1 MSSRKKI
8 GILFLDEIHHVNHFI
23 TTAIELS
30 KHCDVHI
37 LTYPDSH
44 LYLYKSLKRLHGSN
58 VIIEQ
63 LTTAP
68 FRALTDK
75 LKGRKAPRKGFWIKK
90 NLPYMLKTF
99 DALIF
104 TDFFHRYVLEG
115 RGENPSPAL
124 IKTTHGVA
132 GRGYTFKPQQL
143 DFDLQLLPGNF
154 NRDALKKRNLLSENH
169 AIVGNTKLDA
179 VPDTATIKLFEPSK
193 PIVLYNPH
201 FSPPSSSWHTMGLQ
215 VLEYFYQQ
223 EEFNLIFAPHINLF
237 QKVGGDDAKQ
247 IDPKYYDCKHIHIDL
262 GSPNSVD
269 MIYTNKADVYL
280 GDVSSQVYEFIIRP
294 RPCIF
299 MNTEKVAY
307 KEEET
312 YRFWKCGDV
321 IETVLELDNSL
332 KNRVEN
338 FTKYKE
344 TQEQITAQNY
354 YTEDGSTASERA
366 ANAIITFLDKT

>member
-1 MSSRKKI
+1 MNSRKKI

-37 LTYPDSH
+37 LTYPDTH
-44 LYLYKSLKRLHGSN
+44 LYLYKTLKRLDGAN
-58 VIIEQ
+58 VVIEQ

-104 TDFFHRYVLEG
+104 TDFFHRYFLKA
-115 RGENPSPAL
+115 RGDKPTPRL
-124 IKTTHGVA
+124 IKITHGTP
-132 GRGYTFKPQQL
+132 GRGYSFKPQLL
-143 DFDLQLLPGNF
+143 DFDLHLLPGHF
-154 NRDALKKRNLLSENH
+154 YQVALKKRGLLKEAH
-169 AIVGNTKLDA
+169 ALVGYPKMDA
-179 VPDTATIKLFEPSK
+179 VPETKSLKLFKTSK

-201 FSPPSSSWHTMGLQ
+201 FSPPMSSWHTMGIQ
-215 VLEYFYQQ
+215 VLEYFYHQT
-223 EEFNLIFAPHINLF
+223 EFNLIFAPHINLF
-237 QKVGGDDAKQ
+237 HKVGGDDASI
-247 IDPKYYDCKHIHIDL
+247 IDKKFYDCEHIYIDL
-262 GSPNSVD
+262 GSSHSVD
-269 MIYTNKADVYL
+269 MVYVNKADIYL
-280 GDVSSQVYEFIIRP
+280 GDVSSQVYEFILHP

-299 MNTEKVAY
+299 INTEKVAF

-312 YRFWKCGDV
+312 YRFWKSGEV
-321 IETVLELDNSL
+321 VETVSELDTAL
-332 KNRVEN
+332 KKRTKN
-338 FTKYKE
+338 FSKYRE

-354 YTEDGSTASERA
+354 YTEDESTASERA